1 MDLGG
6 AVFTGYVFNKSDF
19 SESNLKDANFQD
31 ATLKDVV
38 FANADLQRASLVNAS
53 IDGADFTGANLAD
66 VDFYGASIRGAIFRS
81 TLYEDHAPD
90 PSRHVLQG
98 VRSVRNDGISAN
110 LWPLADHV
118 AGVLVA
124 LIGKTGDEGEVGIV
138 EVAYRLLQT
147 RRVEDSWKTVL
158 SFLTTRRELKRE
170 ISFEMVALAALLY
183 QLQPSKTGS
192 SMALSPKPR
201 SRLQSAIMALIDV
214 VGQDGHQARI
224 PDQADAAACAEILG
238 AGDAFV
244 LTLEHRPSR

>member
-158 SFLTTRRELKRE
+158 SFLTTRRELKR
-170 ISFEMVALAALLY
+170 
-183 QLQPSKTGS
+183 
-192 SMALSPKPR
+192 
-201 SRLQSAIMALIDV
+201 
-214 VGQDGHQARI
+214 
-224 PDQADAAACAEILG
+224 
-238 AGDAFV
+238 
-244 LTLEHRPSR
+244 